1 MKKTVNKWLLLFAS
15 IFLMMTVAC
24 SNSAGGGDGN
34 DNGGDSGETP
44 VTKPLPTSDAPT
56 VINDDT
62 YIGIKIQVKSSDI
75 PAGAYV
81 REIYVNDKQVG
92 GNAFDTHDDG
102 SITIS
107 KFVTATEWGYPF
119 VKAGK
124 TYNVY
129 IKYLDKSYNGI
140 QQTKPVTITAT
151 KGLGELYCPNA
162 AHRIEKN
169 ILKFTKGTPH
179 VLYGDG
185 TNIGEYPNR
194 VTNSKP
200 SYVLNIYKADD
211 WSYQTWNWL
220 GEGKDFEYNQNFNF
234 AKHLKP
240 GADLTKQY
248 MFNVVCTIN
257 DKDYGDYNYFIADT
271 IENKFYIDQN
281 NLPGDS
287 IDITQFI
294 PASADLR
301 GKVLTDTDRSQ
312 YITFENTEDSN
323 GNLNGKM
330 YNASHNETTGV
341 YTWEETSISYK
352 NGILNSDEESMTLLR
367 DGMDNYCGF
376 AACTK
381 ISGEGIYG
389 TYQLPAGASLTLT
402 NDGKYSFIGG
412 QGNFTAESGII
423 NFKDGPAKHY
433 FALYDGKTI
442 HLAVFFYEIIPAL
455 PNPLPDPTTSSNNGT
470 SPSESF
476 VNISEATPENKD
488 LMGKFLHYSEYV
500 KEHIDNSEN
509 YTTEERDIYLAFG
522 TDNSTGTLSVNMTS
536 YNKEHTKIC
545 EQKTYSYKN
554 GLLTPSTSS
563 SSTSSSSS
571 YRIFHVMN
579 KFYINPYG
587 GELDRS
593 SGEGLNSSFSIA
605 DLTITLTDKGE
616 YTYSSGGHSITGQYT
631 NTYGV
636 ITLKN
641 ELQGDG
647 QMLYD
652 GQKLYMLKELI
663 EASSLPK

>member
-15 IFLMMTVAC
+15 IFLMTAVAC

-81 REIYVNDKQVG
+81 REIYVNGKQVG

-271 IENKFYIDQN
+271 LENKFYIDQG
-281 NLPGDS
+281 NLPKDS
-287 IDITQFI
+287 MDITQYFPSI
-294 PASADLR
+294 DDLK
-301 GKVLTDTDRSQ
+301 GKVLQQASKLQ
-312 YITFENTEDSN
+312 YIEFDSAVDSEGKLSGTMHACTIKTKVSGSSTTTSYEWNTIPVSYMKGNLTTEERNWTLLKDNSN
-323 GNLNGKM
+323 GTNL
-330 YNASHNETTGV
+330 YC
-341 YTWEETSISYK
+341 
-352 NGILNSDEESMTLLR
+352 TLSPATRL
-367 DGMDNYCGF
+367 
-376 AACTK
+376 
-381 ISGEGIYG
+381 SGEGIYG
-389 TYQLPAGASLTLT
+389 TFVLT
-402 NDGKYSFIGG
+402 NGITVTLDKNGTYSTSSTKGYYEF
-412 QGNFTAESGII
+412 EDGII
-423 NFKDGPAKHY
+423 SFKDGIFQGTIAI
-433 FALYDGKTI
+433 YDGKKS
-442 HLAVFFYEIIPAL
+442 LCKLVL
-455 PNPLPDPTTSSNNGT
+455 
-470 SPSESF
+470 
-476 VNISEATPENKD
+476 
-488 LMGKFLHYSEYV
+488 LHR
-500 KEHIDNSEN
+500 N
-509 YTTEERDIYLAFG
+509 
-522 TDNSTGTLSVNMTS
+522 
-536 YNKEHTKIC
+536 
-545 EQKTYSYKN
+545 
-554 GLLTPSTSS
+554 
-563 SSTSSSSS
+563 
-571 YRIFHVMN
+571 
-579 KFYINPYG
+579 
-587 GELDRS
+587 
-593 SGEGLNSSFSIA
+593 
-605 DLTITLTDKGE
+605 
-616 YTYSSGGHSITGQYT
+616 
-631 NTYGV
+631 
-636 ITLKN
+636 
-641 ELQGDG
+641 
-647 QMLYD
+647 
-652 GQKLYMLKELI
+652 
-663 EASSLPK
+663 